1 MRKYSRNGAVDSW
14 VFFSHHKLLCSGR
27 SGRMIKESAEVDA
40 QSLRGHVML
49 WLFSYPIGFCD
60 LNAPPLYFRST
71 A

>member
-40 QSLRGHVML
+40 QKFKG
-49 WLFSYPIGFCD
+49 PC
-60 LNAPPLYFRST
+60 NALVV
-71 A
+71 